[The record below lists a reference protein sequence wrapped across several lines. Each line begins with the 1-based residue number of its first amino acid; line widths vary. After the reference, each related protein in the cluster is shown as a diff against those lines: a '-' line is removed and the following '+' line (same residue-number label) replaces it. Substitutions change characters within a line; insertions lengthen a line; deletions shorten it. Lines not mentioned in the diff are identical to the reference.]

1 MMKEFFQVTD
11 IPTVLTYKD
20 RFEIIDHET
29 VGAEDAL
36 GRVLAE
42 DITAPQDI
50 PGFDRSTMDGFA
62 VRAASTFGA
71 SEGNPAYLNVVGAV
85 RMGQVPAC
93 SVRPGE
99 TVRIATGGMLPPGA
113 DSVIMIEH
121 TDAIDDTTI
130 EVYRSI
136 TPGQN
141 MVAGNEDAAAGD
153 VLLRRGCRLRP
164 QELGVLAA
172 CGIQQVAVY
181 RRPKVGVISSG
192 DEVVPPQA
200 VPKPGQIRD
209 VNAYTLAGLIRQAGG
224 EPRYLGIVS
233 DNYNHLL
240 ARCRSALE
248 TTDLVLVSGGSS
260 VGTRDLTLDVLAA
273 LPESEILVHGVSIRP
288 GKPAILARCGTKA
301 FWGLPGHVTSAMVVF
316 IILVKPFLEWIGG
329 CRKITRTYVSARL
342 SRNIASVQGRV
353 DFVRVRLVEKEGR
366 LWAEPLL
373 GGSGLIRTMVE
384 ADGLLAVDLNSE
396 GLDQGTEVDVMLL

>member
-1 MMKEFFQVTD
+1 
-11 IPTVLTYKD
+11 
-20 RFEIIDHET
+20 
-29 VGAEDAL
+29 
-36 GRVLAE
+36 
-42 DITAPQDI
+42 
-50 PGFDRSTMDGFA
+50 
-62 VRAASTFGA
+62 
-71 SEGNPAYLNVVGAV
+71 
-85 RMGQVPAC
+85 
-93 SVRPGE
+93 
-99 TVRIATGGMLPPGA
+99 MLPPGA

-141 MVAGNEDAAAGD
+141 MVAGDEAAAAGD

-172 CGIQQVAVY
+172 CGIHQVSVY
-181 RRPKVGVISSG
+181 RRPRVGIISSG

-224 EPRYLGIVS
+224 EPCHLGIVTDS
-233 DNYNHLL
+233 YDDLL

-288 GKPAILARCGTKA
+288 GKPAILAQCGTKA
-301 FWGLPGHVTSAMVVF
+301 FWGLPGHVTSARVVF

-329 CRKITRTYVSARL
+329 RKTITRTYVSARL
-342 SRNIASVQGRV
+342 SRNLASAQGRV

-396 GLDQGTEVDVMLL
+396 GLDQGTEVEVMLL